1 MNIFNQCYKICLND
15 RIKLN
20 KHKPILILFT
30 GISGSGKSTLAN
42 YVVEKMYIMGYRV
55 IVLDGDNIR
64 LGLSSD
70 LGFSD
75 EDRRENMRR
84 IGEVSKL
91 TVDNGLITILSFI
104 APTRSGRKLIRDMHD
119 KWAFVE
125 IYCNSSLGVCK
136 SRDVKNLYERSK
148 SGEIKSF
155 TGIDSRYEIPENP
168 DLIINTGEWS
178 IEYSVERVIDFF
190 KE

>member
-1 MNIFNQCYKICLND
+1 MVVW
-15 RIKLN
+15 
-20 KHKPILILFT
+20 FT
-30 GISGSGKSTLAN
+30 GLSGSGKSTIAHA
-42 YVVEKMYIMGYRV
+42 VEEILHQKKYQT